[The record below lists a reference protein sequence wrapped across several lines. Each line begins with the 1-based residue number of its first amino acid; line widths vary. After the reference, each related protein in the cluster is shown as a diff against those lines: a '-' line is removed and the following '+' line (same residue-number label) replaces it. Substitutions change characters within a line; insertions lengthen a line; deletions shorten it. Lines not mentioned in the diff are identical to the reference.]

1 MGNLMFGA
9 DGILYLLGGA
19 VITALISYM
28 RGRVTGAKLE
38 RADQLAK
45 EAKARDVADEID
57 DAVAGRSPGEN
68 RERLKQ
74 WRKS

>member
-1 MGNLMFGA
+1 MFGA
-9 DGILYLLGGA
+9 DGILYLFGGA
-19 VITALISYM
+19 VIAALISYM